1 MVKNTKGGSKAKKFG
16 RKFQNTGGSNA
27 LRYSSDE
34 AEIYACCAKIYGG
47 PNIEVKCVDGYDRL
61 CIMRNKFRGRGKR
74 DNVISVGTWLLI
86 GLREFESVKEGKKQ
100 TCDLLEVY
108 RDSDKAKLQQHE
120 VNTNWKIL
128 KEIKNISES
137 FKENDDDDELF
148 EFTDKNTNEIED
160 LIKNTN
166 TTMIKAT
173 SASATNEE
181 EEDEEDVDIDDI

>member
-1 MVKNTKGGSKAKKFG
+1 MVKNTKGGSGAKKFG
-16 RKFQNTGGSNA
+16 RKFQNTGSSHA
-27 LRYSSDE
+27 LRYSTDP

-120 VNTNWKIL
+120 VNTNWRIL
-128 KEIKNISES
+128 KEIKNISENI
-137 FKENDDDDELF
+137 KEHEDGDDLF

-173 SASATNEE
+173 LASATNEE

>member
-27 LRYSSDE
+27 LRYSSEE

-74 DNVISVGTWLLI
+74 DNVISVGTWLLV
-86 GLREFESVKEGKKQ
+86 GLREFETVKEGKKQ

-120 VNTNWKIL
+120 VSVEWKIL
-128 KEIKNISES
+128 KEIKNTSEN
-137 FKENDDDDELF
+137 FEEDDDEDDLF

-160 LIKNTN
+160 LIRNKS
-166 TTMIKAT
+166 TTMIKAIDD
-173 SASATNEE
+173 
-181 EEDEEDVDIDDI
+181 DEEDVDVDDI